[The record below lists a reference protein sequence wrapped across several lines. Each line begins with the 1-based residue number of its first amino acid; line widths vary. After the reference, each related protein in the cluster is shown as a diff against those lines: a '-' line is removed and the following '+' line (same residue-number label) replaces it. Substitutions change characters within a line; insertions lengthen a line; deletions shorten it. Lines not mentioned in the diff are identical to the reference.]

1 MSELSNKPKILVVDD
16 LPANITSMKTLL
28 RKVDVEIITAH
39 CGNDALSLAVQHN
52 FAVILLDINMPE
64 MDGFEVAS
72 YLKTLDETKNI
83 PIIFVTAVHHDSGS
97 ILQGYQAGAVD
108 YVTKPITPEILI
120 SKINIF
126 INLWSL
132 KTGLEQEI
140 DLRKSAEQEI
150 EYLAQH
156 DALTH
161 LPNRRQIRS
170 VLDTALDRSRRN
182 AAPFAVLFLD
192 LDGFKKIND
201 EFGHEAGDYIL
212 NQVSQRFKTQIRS
225 FDTVGRYGGDEFII
239 LLMDIENSLCLN
251 YKLKQLIATIAQ
263 PFQFEGQSLH
273 IGVSIGVATYPAHGE
288 NADELLNHADAAMYL
303 AKKEGKNDFRFYS
316 DTLNQQIYRQNLLEK
331 HLRSALKKQELEVYF
346 QPIIN
351 VISGKPIG
359 AEALLRWHN
368 ETLGQISPE
377 EFIPIAESSGL
388 ISEIGVWV
396 LHQVIPVLQRWNN
409 LNIAINASSLQFKN
423 ALLFQAIQK
432 AVANQCLDA
441 NRLEIE
447 ITESLLLEKSDNV
460 RQQMDD
466 ICALGAQLSIDDF
479 GTGYSALSYLKQCP
493 VNTVKID
500 RSFIAEIPHSHESCA
515 LVKAIIAMS
524 HALNLK
530 VIAEGIETESQWR
543 FLQQQQCESAQGY
556 FFAKPMPTA
565 KFHQF
570 LENAANLE
578 KV

>member
-170 VLDTALDRSRRN
+170 VLDTALDRSRRS

-316 DTLNQQIYRQNLLEK
+316 DTLNQQLYRQNLLEK
-331 HLRSALKKQELEVYF
+331 HLRNALKKQELEVYF
-346 QPIIN
+346 QPIVN
-351 VISGKPIG
+351 VISGEPIG

-396 LHQVIPVLQRWNN
+396 LHQIIPVLQRWNN